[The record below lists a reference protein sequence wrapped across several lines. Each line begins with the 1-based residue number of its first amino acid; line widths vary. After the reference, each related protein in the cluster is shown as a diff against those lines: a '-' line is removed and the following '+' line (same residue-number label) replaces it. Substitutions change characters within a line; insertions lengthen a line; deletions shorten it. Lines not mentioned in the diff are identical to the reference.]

1 MIPDRLV
8 IASGNKGKI
17 AEIREMLAE
26 LPLQILSLEDYPKA
40 PEVVE
45 DGESFFAN
53 ALKKAK
59 NLAEY
64 TGLTVLADDSGL
76 EVEVLHGAPGIRSA
90 RYAGDGATDEE
101 NNRRLLA
108 ELAGVPPGAR
118 RAVFRCVL
126 VLYKPSGTF
135 ETFEGRWSGIITD
148 KPRGGNGFGY
158 DPLFYLPERGL
169 TVAEISREEKNRWS
183 HRAQAV
189 SALKNFLQRNGE
201 K

>member
-1 MIPDRLV
+1 MSDKLV

>member
-26 LPLQILSLEDYPKA
+26 LPLEILSLEDYPDA

-59 NLAEY
+59 ILAEH

-76 EVEVLHGAPGIRSA
+76 EVEVLQGAPGIRSA
-90 RYAGDGATDEE
+90 RYAGEGATDEE

-118 RAVFRCVL
+118 RAAFRCVL
-126 VLYKPSGTF
+126 VLYRPSGTY
-135 ETFEGRWSGIITD
+135 EKFEGRWSGIITD
-148 KPRGGNGFGY
+148 KPRGTNGFGY
-158 DPLFYLPERGL
+158 DPLFFLPERGL
-169 TVAEISREEKNRWS
+169 TVAELDREEKNLYS

-189 SALKNFLQRNGE
+189 LELKNFLRQAAGN
-201 K
+201 